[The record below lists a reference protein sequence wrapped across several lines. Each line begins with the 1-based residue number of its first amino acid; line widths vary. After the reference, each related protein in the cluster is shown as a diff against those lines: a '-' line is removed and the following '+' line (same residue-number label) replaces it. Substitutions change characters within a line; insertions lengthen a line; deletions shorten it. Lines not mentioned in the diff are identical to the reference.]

1 MRRRWVAD
9 ASPVILLAKVEH
21 VDLLTRLPDE
31 LVVPRAVAEEIHAG
45 LPDDPAR
52 QWMQE
57 AGRTFVRPVQSV
69 ASEVAAWDLG
79 RGEAAVL
86 SWAYR
91 RPEPWTVLLDDGA
104 ARRAARAL
112 DVHVSG
118 TLGVVLAAKQEG
130 AIGPVRPV
138 LKALVQAGLR
148 VSEPVLEQALRYA
161 GEAK

>member
-1 MRRRWVAD
+1 MRRRWVTD
-9 ASPVILLAKVEH
+9 ASPIILLAKVNRIGF
-21 VDLLTRLPDE
+21 LSRLSDE

-45 LPDDPAR
+45 SPDDPAR

-57 AGRTFVRPVQSV
+57 RGRTFVRSVPSV
-69 ASEVAAWDLG
+69 ASEVVAWDLG
-79 RGEAAVL
+79 RGETAAL

-91 RPEPWTVLLDDGA
+91 RHEPWTVLLDDGA

-118 TLGVVLAAKQEG
+118 TLGVVLAAKKEG
-130 AIGPVRPV
+130 AISQVRPV

-148 VSEPVLEQALRYA
+148 VSEPVLQQALRYA
-161 GEAK
+161 GEAE